1 MAPCSSK
8 LLLVNGVPLAGDV
21 PPVATFLQSTAG
33 AYTTTRTYGG
43 ASLVLFLERHIR
55 RLVHSARLLSQSR
68 PSLFSA
74 GSVPAVFPLIDS
86 VPHRIHDSLE
96 IGLRLA
102 LRDRDRSG
110 STDELAITALVRG
123 RCDSD
128 GLDVL
133 LHVGF
138 FIPPPFGAFGAR
150 LAVAGPGRDLAEA
163 KYSDWVR
170 VRQGLEKMR
179 PPSVTELLLTNDG
192 DSILEGTVT
201 NFFVVR
207 RKVIHDFTEPPPT
220 EQELCSFVVQTAPIS
235 DGILP
240 GVIRQLVIEIC
251 SSMNIPIEEVAPS
264 WSDHALWQEAFIT
277 SSLRLVQ
284 HVETIQFPTSSKIL
298 HTRSFQEFSW
308 ATKQFQGIG
317 HITRHIQNEIIN
329 RAAEESFKINQYS

>member
-207 RKVIHDFTEPPPT
+207 RKVSANSLDHIFLDICFD
-220 EQELCSFVVQTAPIS
+220 LIS
-235 DGILP
+235 VLLSMPYFDK
-240 GVIRQLVIEIC
+240 RIC

-277 SSLRLVQ
+277 S
-284 HVETIQFPTSSKIL
+284 
-298 HTRSFQEFSW
+298 
-308 ATKQFQGIG
+308 
-317 HITRHIQNEIIN
+317 
-329 RAAEESFKINQYS
+329 